1 LIEIVNINRELPM
14 SWITSAQA
22 LAILKVQPQTL
33 YANVS
38 RGKIRTRPSPADSRR
53 SLYHGEDVKALAGRN
68 AGRRSVAEV
77 ATHTISF
84 GEPVLASGLSTIA
97 EGRLWYRGEDAVALA
112 ESASLEET
120 AALLWQASPVA
131 FEASATA
138 RGAPRPSNSF
148 ESALLALARRASH
161 DFPTGGRSGAML
173 RREAAG
179 LVGTLATAMLGG
191 GRSDG
196 LPLHE
201 RVAEAW
207 QVPGAADLIRR
218 VLVLLAD
225 HELNASTFAARTA
238 ASTGAPLAAG
248 LLAGLSTLAG
258 PRHGGAA
265 LAMQALAE
273 TARRVGARR
282 AVHDWLSRGHALP
295 AFGHPLYPEGDA
307 RARALLARFELPAVF
322 AELREAIA
330 VLSDEEPNVDFALAA
345 LAADGFPANA
355 PLTLFAIARSV
366 GWIAHMLEQT
376 ERGDLIRPR
385 ALYDGPALRRR
396 PTGL

>member
-1 LIEIVNINRELPM
+1 M
-14 SWITSAQA
+14 SWITSEQA

-38 RGKIRTRPSPADSRR
+38 RGKIRTRPSPEDTRR
-53 SLYHGEDVKALAGRN
+53 SLYHGDDVKALAGRN

-84 GEPVLASGLSTIA
+84 GEPVLASGISTIA
-97 EGRLWYRGEDAVALA
+97 EGRLWYRGEDAA
-112 ESASLEET
+112 EMAEHATLET
-120 AALLWQASPVA
+120 VAALLWQAERIT
-131 FEASATA
+131 FEAPLTA
-138 RGAPRPSNSF
+138 RGTPMPSSPF
-148 ESALLALARRASH
+148 EAGLLALARRASH
-161 DFPTGGRSGAML
+161 DFPTGGRSRAML

-179 LVGTLATAMLGG
+179 LVSTLATAMLGG
-191 GRSDG
+191 TAQGG
-196 LPLHE
+196 LPLQE
-201 RVAEAW
+201 RAAQAW
-207 QVPGAADLIRR
+207 QAPGASDLIRR

-258 PRHGGAA
+258 PLHGGAA
-265 LAMQALAE
+265 LGVQALAD
-273 TARRVGARR
+273 TTSRIGARR
-282 AVHDWLSRGHALP
+282 AVHDWLSCGHRLP

-307 RARALLARFELPAVF
+307 RARALLAQFELPTAF
-322 AELREAIA
+322 AELREAVA
-330 VLSDEEPNVDFALAA
+330 ALSDEEPNVDFALAA
-345 LAADGFPANA
+345 LADACHLPANA

-376 ERGDLIRPR
+376 ERGGLIRPR
-385 ALYDGPALRRR
+385 AQ
-396 PTGL
+396 

>member
-1 LIEIVNINRELPM
+1 M
-14 SWITSAQA
+14 SWITSEQA

-38 RGKIRTRPSPADSRR
+38 RGKIRTRPSPEDTRR
-53 SLYHGEDVKALAGRN
+53 SLYHGDDVKALAGRN

-84 GEPVLASGLSTIA
+84 GEPVLASGISTIA
-97 EGRLWYRGEDAVALA
+97 EGRLWYRGEDAA
-112 ESASLEET
+112 EMAEEATLET
-120 AALLWQASPVA
+120 VAALLWQAGRVT
-131 FEASATA
+131 FEAPPTA
-138 RGAPRPSNSF
+138 RGTPVPSNPF
-148 ESALLALARRASH
+148 EAGLLALARRASH
-161 DFPTGGRSGAML
+161 DFPTGGRSRTML

-179 LVGTLATAMLGG
+179 LVSTLATAMLGG
-191 GRSDG
+191 TAHAG

-201 RVAEAW
+201 RAAQAW
-207 QVPGAADLIRR
+207 QAPGASDLVRR

-258 PRHGGAA
+258 PLHGGAA
-265 LAMQALAE
+265 LGVQALAD
-273 TARRVGARR
+273 TTRRIGARR
-282 AVHDWLSRGHALP
+282 AVHDWLSRGHRLP

-307 RARALLARFELPAVF
+307 RARALLAQFELPAAF
-322 AELREAIA
+322 AELREAVVA
-330 VLSDEEPNVDFALAA
+330 LSDEEPNVDFALAA
-345 LAADGFPANA
+345 LADACRLPANA
-355 PLTLFAIARSV
+355 PLALFAIARSV

-376 ERGDLIRPR
+376 ERGGLIRPR
-385 ALYDGPALRRR
+385 AHYDGPALKRGGASLEVA
-396 PTGL
+396 T